1 MRRRKNPVA
10 NAFCIY
16 LLRKFAEMQVLFNK
30 ITILG
35 EKSYLFKILTKK
47 IHKKHD
53 FKFILTYFKFT
64 IWYF

>member
-47 IHKKHD
+47 DIRN
-53 FKFILTYFKFT
+53 T
-64 IWYF
+64 ISSLS